1 MGRDTNEK
9 QTKSNGSRY
18 EERKTNEIKW
28 VAIQTKSNGF
38 NLLGFGW
45 FIGLGLSILKKK
57 TNPRE
62 AEPSKLC
69 ASISSSSLFVHHRY
83 RNFDPPLYNQYPTT
97 SPSINLSFM
106 SSFRLAFSLLL
117 YILFISFEWKPK
129 PELLSLIY
137 GDQTEWKIPGYL
149 RSRWQNHA
157 FPRCHTGSPRN
168 PAAFP
173 LDSFLGGL
181 KPSKEDAY
189 WPWDASNRRAG
200 IWFHPT

>member
-1 MGRDTNEK
+1 MSGP
-9 QTKSNGSRY
+9 
-18 EERKTNEIKW
+18 
-28 VAIQTKSNGF
+28 
-38 NLLGFGW
+38 
-45 FIGLGLSILKKK
+45 GLVYWAWSVDIKKK
-57 TNPRE
+57 NLSRGGTLDTPR
-62 AEPSKLC
+62 LH
-69 ASISSSSLFVHHRY
+69 LFVFTLCSLHRY
-83 RNFDPPLYNQYPTT
+83 RFFDPHLYNQYPTT

-129 PELLSLIY
+129 LELLSLIY
-137 GDQTEWKIPGYL
+137 GDQTEWKIPCYL

-181 KPSKEDAY
+181 EPYKEDAY
-189 WPWDASNRRAG
+189 WDWDAVNWRAG
-200 IWFHPT
+200 ICFHAI